1 MQYFK
6 QIMKMKCCSNY
17 LCVQCCKDYVAT
29 KKIKLAPND
38 GITNIE
44 EQFMDSNSIYCP
56 HCQVSGFHP
65 LGVSSEEIVRDYYQS
80 IPQNHSIAAYS
91 PLRVGETFEDLK
103 RKMIPYKS
111 FHTTATEEGQ
121 DEQVQPYDPLSPLSA
136 MHSSAVPGIAGIAM
150 LSGGGDETPTLRS
163 PRMRLE
169 PDTPGQISFSLYNPD
184 HSARES
190 RSDRERRG
198 EESLN
203 RLFQDDHSGHL
214 AVPRDDSTAESKS
227 GDEAAYNHVSALF
240 DLRSGGD
247 SPRVHSGRRSEAPQ
261 GQSQS
266 QNQNQNHPHNYSPI
280 PHPHHLEASRSVGAD
295 RPPLSR
301 VNSTPR
307 VVDDS
312 ALTLSSRHASGHPSP
327 NCAPPGQHSAHNM
340 RGVNSSEKARL
351 RVHVATNMVDHMMQ
365 SALAQYAFVAS
376 EPIPSQ

>member
-29 KKIKLAPND
+29 KNIKMAPND

-44 EQFMDSNSIYCP
+44 DQFMDTNAIYCP

-80 IPQNHSIAAYS
+80 APQNHSIAAYS

-111 FHTTATEEGQ
+111 FHAATEEGQ
-121 DEQVQPYDPLSPLSA
+121 DEQVQPYDPLSPMSM
-136 MHSSAVPGIAGIAM
+136 MHGNAAPGIAGIAM
-150 LSGGGDETPTLRS
+150 LSGAGDETPTLRS

-169 PDTPGQISFSLYNPD
+169 PDTPGQASFSLYNPD
-184 HSARES
+184 HSAKES
-190 RSDRERRG
+190 RSDREHQG
-198 EESLN
+198 GESLN
-203 RLFQDDHSGHL
+203 RLFQDDNSGYHPI
-214 AVPRDDSTAESKS
+214 PRDESAAEAKS
-227 GDEAAYNHVSALF
+227 GDEAAYNHISALI

-247 SPRVHSGRRSEAPQ
+247 SPRVHSGRRNDTPHVHPP
-261 GQSQS
+261 S
-266 QNQNQNHPHNYSPI
+266 QNHAHNHSPI
-280 PHPHHLEASRSVGAD
+280 PHPYHLEVSRSVGAD

-307 VVDDS
+307 VADDS
-312 ALTLSSRHASGHPSP
+312 ALTLSSRQASGHPSP
-327 NCAPPGQHSAHNM
+327 NCAPSGLHSVHS
-340 RGVNSSEKARL
+340 GVNSSEKARL
-351 RVHVATNMVDHMMQ
+351 RVHVATSMVDRMVQ
-365 SALAQYAFVAS
+365 SALAQYPYCAA
-376 EPIPSQ
+376 EPLPPQ